1 MIIQISGGSIERE
14 EDVCRRGGEVIL
26 GMNNVGEM
34 DGGSPSLG
42 SKSMVDA
49 VEGILM
55 LVDIIATETQLAKEM
70 KRKAASNEMFMSL
83 SSVSALADDMG
94 KGGIFSLSKRKL
106 ILDEQLNIGDEIYA
120 ENNGLGEEN

>member
-1 MIIQISGGSIERE
+1 
-14 EDVCRRGGEVIL
+14 
-26 GMNNVGEM
+26 MNNVGGM

-42 SKSMVDA
+42 SKAMVDA
-49 VEGILM
+49 VEDILM

-70 KRKAASNEMFMSL
+70 KRKAASNEMFMPL

>member
-1 MIIQISGGSIERE
+1 
-14 EDVCRRGGEVIL
+14 
-26 GMNNVGEM
+26 MNNVGEM

-83 SSVSALADDMG
+83 SSVSDDMG

-106 ILDEQLNIGDEIYA
+106 ILDEQLNIGDEMYA

>member
-1 MIIQISGGSIERE
+1 
-14 EDVCRRGGEVIL
+14 
-26 GMNNVGEM
+26 MNNVGEM

-83 SSVSALADDMG
+83 SSVSDDMG

>member
-1 MIIQISGGSIERE
+1 
-14 EDVCRRGGEVIL
+14 
-26 GMNNVGEM
+26 MNNVGEM

-83 SSVSALADDMG
+83 SSVSDDMG

-120 ENNGLGEEN
+120 ENNGLVEEN